1 MTGPQVDFYALGA
14 PDRRSRLVAACRLAE
29 KAYDQGLKVAVR
41 TSSPAE
47 TAEVD
52 ELLWTFADGSFIPHG
67 VWPAEPDFAAVT
79 PVLVG
84 MNALP
89 ESHRDVLINLGA
101 DAPADFSAY
110 ARVCDV
116 VGGDEDGKQSGRRRW
131 RTYRDAG
138 CTPILHPIQ
147 GPAAGERQE

>member
-1 MTGPQVDFYALGA
+1 VTGPQIDFYTLSA
-14 PDRRSRLVAACRLAE
+14 PDRRARLVAACRLAE
-29 KAYDQGLKVAVR
+29 KACAQGLRAVVR
-41 TSSPAE
+41 TASPAE

-116 VGGDEDGKQSGRRRW
+116 VGGDEDGRQAGRRRW
-131 RTYRDAG
+131 RTYREAG
-138 CTPILHPIQ
+138 CAPTAHPI
-147 GPAAGERQE
+147 